1 MRYTETL
8 SFGHGSHLSQ
18 HRLRDQ
24 TWGWD

>member
-8 SFGHGSHLSQ
+8 SIGHGSHLSQ

-24 TWGWD
+24 T

>member
-24 TWGWD
+24 T

>member
-8 SFGHGSHLSQ
+8 SFDHGSHLSQ

-24 TWGWD
+24 T